1 MVPRNSIYLLYTV
14 VYCDDEVCPIY
25 SNNKLNYVLLRR
37 NACWVSKGTL
47 HSGLREKKQ
56 FAREQL
62 GIASRRGC
70 LIRCRQKKGS
80 SIGAQNQQNN
90 ESTFVYTDGGDEED
104 VSRLACSSEIYYCS
118 AWSQKIR
125 PKVVP
130 LWIKKVERGKS
141 CFSWVID
148 CSHHEQR
155 AQRMHPIRA
164 LRPPLQRCP
173 P

>member
-1 MVPRNSIYLLYTV
+1 MPNLLQQQTKLCFAPSKCLLGLKRNLALW
-14 VYCDDEVCPIY
+14 PAR
-25 SNNKLNYVLLRR
+25 K
-37 NACWVSKGTL
+37 
-47 HSGLREKKQ
+47 KKQ

-70 LIRCRQKKGS
+70 LIRCRQKKRS

-118 AWSQKIR
+118 AWSQNFR